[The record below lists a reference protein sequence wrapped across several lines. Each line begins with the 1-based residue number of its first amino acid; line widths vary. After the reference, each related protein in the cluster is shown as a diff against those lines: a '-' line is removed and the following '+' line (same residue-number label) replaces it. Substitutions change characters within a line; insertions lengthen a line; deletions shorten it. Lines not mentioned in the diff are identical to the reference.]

1 MGTIGKGKKSS
12 FERSIDG
19 LIKSVEIDYSEDS
32 FVAPREY
39 FYERRDLT
47 LLTVEEKTRDEKVK
61 INGEIEG
68 NGFIYVDEDGNIYI
82 DNICNKDYCANGP
95 DDNIVITPNPDG
107 EVPEHSKTEPV
118 IKLNGDSTIYL
129 GLNESYKELGAI
141 AKTKLG
147 EKLEYQIEIK
157 KDEELVENIDTS
169 SEGTYK
175 VIYTAENDGK
185 KATAIRTVI
194 VLDMTP
200 VITMTEPDGNYVR
213 RQEVLI
219 TVSGIKP
226 NVVNEFTYEINGK
239 EEIVKGLNK
248 TVTLTETGEVTIR
261 VTVRDNNGHTN
272 TVSKIYRIDTT
283 GPQIIF
289 EPEVVE
295 LESNEALSYDVLT
308 GVRVVDNI
316 DGTIDNAR
324 IVIGGDT
331 LLSIPGEYRVRYT
344 VSDRL
349 GNETTRERRY
359 IVRDLTKPEIV
370 ITPNGT
376 SRFVKSETVKIE
388 ARDNIKVERI
398 SYVIIKDGVRGTV
411 NSINNGG
418 SITLNSTGNYQ
429 IEVTAVDNSGNTE
442 GKTSGTYKI
451 DTTPPVIT
459 FSNVT
464 LKITEVAGYNLM
476 TGVTTSDNSGVTP
489 TLSYTGN
496 LSSILGNQTITYTV
510 TDEAGNTATKI
521 RTFTIVEADGPILN
535 FSNASTNNSWTKGQT
550 ITVTAT
556 DNSNLSSFTYEL
568 IKNNVSQGVRAVT
581 VNGKSASANIA
592 LNTDGV
598 YSIRLKGAD
607 QHGNSS
613 ELNSGI
619 YYIDVT
625 APTVPTTMEFVYG
638 DCTRYTQGTWS
649 NQTVYALTTCNPLVG
664 PSGSTDST
672 SGVAKYQIS
681 SDNRTWYDYAYDA
694 GNGMYAMI
702 AEGTHTRYFRA
713 VDQAG
718 NVSGSISRT
727 ANVDKTGPALNN
739 WWWGETNTDVAR
751 LYIQTSDARGI
762 SGIQCHASTATGGY
776 GNWVQM
782 GVTWDAGAN
791 AYRCDVTPGTFNHYN
806 QTYKVHVYAQDG
818 VGNGAGPWETTVA
831 IPNNGTSGSDLVNK
845 DNLPNVAGGNRYQGP
860 DPNNFV
866 TFNGEAYRI
875 IGVFNG
881 QMKII
886 YWGSYTTAGQFYKNT
901 AMAWNSGR
909 TNDWSKASLMT
920 EFNTTYWNTISST
933 YQAMVDQSHVWK
945 LGGWDSSSI
954 TRAQMYQYENGTTVY
969 PGRPTTWTGKI
980 ALMYP
985 SDYAYATS
993 GGSTCDT
1000 TILYDWEESA
1010 AKAECAYKSW
1020 LHSQSQT
1027 QWTLTLRSDNLGS
1040 AFAVGTYGRV
1050 GANYN
1055 NVTSTLGV
1063 RPVLFLTSDVKIKSG
1078 TGTKTDPYILTK

>member
-239 EEIVKGLNK
+239 EETVKGLNK

-324 IVIGGDT
+324 IIIGGDT

-398 SYVIIKDGVRGTV
+398 SYVIIKDGVRGASTP
-411 NSINNGG
+411 INNGG

-442 GKTSGTYKI
+442 VKTSGTYKI

-831 IPNNGTSGSDLVNK
+831 IPDKGTYGSDLVNK
-845 DNLPNVAGGNRYQGP
+845 DNLPSLGGGNRYTGAS
-860 DPNNFV
+860 PNNFV
-866 TFNGEAYRI
+866 TFNEGAYRI

-881 QMKII
+881 QMKLI
-886 YWGSYTTAGQFYKNT
+886 YWGSYSAAGSQYLTGTPWDASNSNNWSRPATLNTTL
-901 AMAWNSGR
+901 NS
-909 TNDWSKASLMT
+909 
-920 EFNTTYWNTISST
+920 TYWNSLNATA
-933 YQAMVDQSHVWK
+933 QGMVDQSHTWNI
-945 LGGWDSSSI
+945 GGISSNYTLSNFYNNE
-954 TRAQMYQYENGTTVY
+954 TSK
-969 PGRPTTWTGKI
+969 TWSGKVGLMTI
-980 ALMYP
+980 A
-985 SDYAYATS
+985 DYGYASTS
-993 GGSTCDT
+993 CSASTNMNSSTAC
-1000 TILYDWEESA
+1000 
-1010 AKAECAYKSW
+1010 KGNNW
-1020 LHSQSQT
+1020 LFTSSYY
-1027 QWTLTLRSDNLGS
+1027 QWTITPSSGNSIYVWRVYANGNVNRTDANWTSS
-1040 AFAVGTYGRV
+1040 AV
-1050 GANYN
+1050 
-1055 NVTSTLGV
+1055 GV
-1063 RPVLFLTSDVKIKSG
+1063 RPVVYLDSSVKITGG
-1078 TGTKTDPYILTK
+1078 TGTESNPYILTK

>member
-272 TVSKIYRIDTT
+272 TVSKIYRIDAM

-398 SYVIIKDGVRGTV
+398 SYVIIKDGVRGASTP
-411 NSINNGG
+411 INNGG

-442 GKTSGTYKI
+442 VKTSGTYKI

-831 IPNNGTSGSDLVNK
+831 IPDKGTYGSDLVNK
-845 DNLPNVAGGNRYQGP
+845 DNLPSLGGGNRYTGAS
-860 DPNNFV
+860 PNNFV
-866 TFNGEAYRI
+866 TFNEGAYRI

-881 QMKII
+881 QMKLI
-886 YWGSYTTAGQFYKNT
+886 YWGSYSAAGSQYLTGTPWDASNSNNWSRPATLNTTL
-901 AMAWNSGR
+901 NS
-909 TNDWSKASLMT
+909 
-920 EFNTTYWNTISST
+920 TYWNSLNATA
-933 YQAMVDQSHVWK
+933 QGMVDQSHTWNI
-945 LGGWDSSSI
+945 GGISSNYTLSNFYNNE
-954 TRAQMYQYENGTTVY
+954 TSK
-969 PGRPTTWTGKI
+969 TWSGKVGLMTI
-980 ALMYP
+980 A
-985 SDYAYATS
+985 DYGYASTS
-993 GGSTCDT
+993 CSASTNMNSSTAC
-1000 TILYDWEESA
+1000 
-1010 AKAECAYKSW
+1010 KGNNW
-1020 LHSQSQT
+1020 LFTSSYY
-1027 QWTLTLRSDNLGS
+1027 QWTITPSSGNSIYVWRVYANGNVNRTDANWTSS
-1040 AFAVGTYGRV
+1040 AV
-1050 GANYN
+1050 
-1055 NVTSTLGV
+1055 GV
-1063 RPVLFLTSDVKIKSG
+1063 RPVVYLDSSVKITGG
-1078 TGTKTDPYILTK
+1078 TGTESDPYLLEK